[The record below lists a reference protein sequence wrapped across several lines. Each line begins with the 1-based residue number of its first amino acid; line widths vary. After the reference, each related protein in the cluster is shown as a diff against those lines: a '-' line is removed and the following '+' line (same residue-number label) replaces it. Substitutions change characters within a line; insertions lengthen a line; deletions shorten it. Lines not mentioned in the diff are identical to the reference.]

1 MQNTNNELVSVIV
14 PVYKVEPYLDRCVA
28 SILAQTY
35 PNLEVI
41 LVDDG
46 SPDNYPALCD
56 AWAQRDA
63 RIRVI
68 HKKNGGLSDARNV
81 GLDAASGAYISFVDS
96 DDYIA
101 ENFIET
107 LYDLLHEYHT
117 DISAVHWKLVYA
129 DAPEVPAPLS
139 SRNVTLFQGADAI
152 RELFTED
159 TYACYAWN
167 KLCKRELFDTIRF
180 PVGRVMEDL
189 GIAHK
194 ILFDAGQIVY
204 SDEPLYYYYQRDGST
219 LHTDCIKFFQDR
231 LAMVTERY
239 LFLEKLYPDMLENDA
254 YFVDMALNDYPI
266 LYRSALDPESD
277 QLIRHAYQKSRSIL
291 SFYNKMRFAF
301 FSRSKALYYF
311 IERRNCNLARYDNC

>member
-46 SPDNYPALCD
+46 SPDNCPALCD

-68 HKKNGGLSDARNV
+68 HEKNGGLSDARNV

-189 GIAHK
+189 GIAYK

-239 LFLEKLYPDMLENDA
+239 LFLEKRYPDMLENDA

-311 IERRNCNLARYDNC
+311 IERRNRNLARYDNC